1 MKIHGY
7 SDQGLPIEEIQ
18 PLELAEITLVASP
31 SELRRIAAFLLSA
44 ANNMEHMGS
53 SYSHEH
59 LADKQPDFDNSPHFV
74 VFNSLESGEG

>member
-7 SDQGLPIEEIQ
+7 SDQGLPTEEIQ
-18 PLELAEITLVASP
+18 SSELAEITVVASP

-44 ANNMEHMGS
+44 ADNMEHMGS

-59 LADKQPDFDNSPHFV
+59 LSDKQPGFDSSPHFV
-74 VFNSLESGEG
+74 VFNSAGVG